1 MGSRAHEYS
10 VILYDIQDSESIAKQ
25 ISLLTKEDD
34 QLKALDTSAWKV
46 ILKDFYKAMQMDKQG
61 NEISLWIIILIVA
74 IGILNTVLMSV
85 LERKKEFGVLKA
97 IGSRPFQIFK
107 LIIIENTIL
116 ASIAISIGFL
126 LSWLLLLTSN

>member
-1 MGSRAHEYS
+1 
-10 VILYDIQDSESIAKQ
+10 
-25 ISLLTKEDD
+25 
-34 QLKALDTSAWKV
+34 
-46 ILKDFYKAMQMDKQG
+46 MQMDKQG

-74 IGILNTVLMSV
+74 GGILNTVLMSV
-85 LERKKEFGVLKA
+85 LEEKKFGVLKA

-126 LSWLLLLTSN
+126 LSWLLLLASN